1 MEFAVIIGLAA
12 VFVYMS
18 SFAKYNWDRQNR
30 LGAAGVLLLALAAAV
45 LPLIVIFR

>member
-1 MEFAVIIGLAA
+1 MDFAVIIGLTA

-30 LGAAGVLLLALAAAV
+30 LGAAGVLLLALASAV
-45 LPLIVIFR
+45 LPLIAMFR